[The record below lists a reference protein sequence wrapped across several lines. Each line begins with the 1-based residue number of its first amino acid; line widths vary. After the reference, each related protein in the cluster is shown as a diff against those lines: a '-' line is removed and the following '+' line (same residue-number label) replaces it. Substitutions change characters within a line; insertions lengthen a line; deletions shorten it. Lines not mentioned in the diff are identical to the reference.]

1 MFHKSLHVVVL
12 LSLLGLGLA
21 SCGENTQVKEER
33 ADQQIAEQWLSEG
46 RNHMDPF
53 VRAETATLLSYAPPG
68 TWEIDVESMLTDPD
82 SLVVL
87 AAAQSLLRV
96 GVKDRAVETMKKLM
110 TLGDAP
116 ERLAVLQLSARYL
129 GFEERVELITL
140 GLNGDLPE
148 VRQEP
153 MVKLVQVLTDKPE
166 PEPEKARKLEEKL
179 KSFTMDPD
187 RVVAGYALGYLGSVG
202 RLTKESRELRAVL
215 YEVAEKGA
223 PNDQLRAMQ
232 ILIQLRDPKLKTIA
246 HDIYLK
252 STGVE
257 EKKTINEYALIALG
271 ISGDEFRLKELDTLA
286 RRDSNKEIQLTAIDA
301 LSFVDDIEAKA
312 SLNQSLDNPDLEVV
326 KRALH
331 GLLDSPTGAR
341 VPDSLLRSES
351 LEVRVLALK
360 LLWLESPS
368 RFTKMISQKIGVE
381 QFRGPILTALNEW
394 SNEPPVAAEPP
405 KWLTSLSGP
414 LHDLELRA
422 SEFPKLA
429 VDLYDLLIKLGEL
442 SDYISQVETLPYGGQ
457 YIVLRRALE
466 TQTNAKR
473 FCKQTI
479 LSPYFAV
486 KAVSA
491 VCLLSE

>member
-1 MFHKSLHVVVL
+1 
-12 LSLLGLGLA
+12 
-21 SCGENTQVKEER
+21 
-33 ADQQIAEQWLSEG
+33 
-46 RNHMDPF
+46 
-53 VRAETATLLSYAPPG
+53 
-68 TWEIDVESMLTDPD
+68 
-82 SLVVL
+82 
-87 AAAQSLLRV
+87 
-96 GVKDRAVETMKKLM
+96 
-110 TLGDAP
+110 
-116 ERLAVLQLSARYL
+116 
-129 GFEERVELITL
+129 
-140 GLNGDLPE
+140 
-148 VRQEP
+148 
-153 MVKLVQVLTDKPE
+153 
-166 PEPEKARKLEEKL
+166 
-179 KSFTMDPD
+179 
-187 RVVAGYALGYLGSVG
+187 
-202 RLTKESRELRAVL
+202 
-215 YEVAEKGA
+215 
-223 PNDQLRAMQ
+223 
-232 ILIQLRDPKLKTIA
+232 LIQLRDPKLKTIA